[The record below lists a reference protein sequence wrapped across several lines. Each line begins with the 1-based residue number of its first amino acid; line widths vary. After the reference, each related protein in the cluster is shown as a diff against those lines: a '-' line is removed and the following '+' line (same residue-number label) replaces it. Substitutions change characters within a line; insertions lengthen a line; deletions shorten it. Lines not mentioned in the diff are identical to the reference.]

1 MYARSPLSDT
11 DEKTGEKFFGLDF
24 PRRSKCPLVEVIL

>member
-24 PRRSKCPLVEVIL
+24 PEEGQNAHL